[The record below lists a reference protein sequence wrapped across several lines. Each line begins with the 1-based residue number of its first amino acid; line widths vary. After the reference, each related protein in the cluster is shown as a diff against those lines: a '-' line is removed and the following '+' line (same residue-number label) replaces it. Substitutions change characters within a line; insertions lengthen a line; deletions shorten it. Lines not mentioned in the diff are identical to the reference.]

1 MLDEADKEREKQDSV
16 KLNFDKNNKI
26 KLNGD
31 VSVQLNDKIINL
43 MNNDNVMN
51 TLTSIMQMNG
61 GQGIKLSL

>member
-1 MLDEADKEREKQDSV
+1 MLDEADKEREKQGSV

-26 KLNGD
+26 KFNGD

-43 MNNDNVMN
+43 MNNDNVLNM
-51 TLTSIMQMNG
+51 LTNIMQMNG

>member
-1 MLDEADKEREKQDSV
+1 MKLIKKEKS
-16 KLNFDKNNKI
+16 NKI

-43 MNNDNVMN
+43 MNNDNAMN
-51 TLTSIMQMNG
+51 TLTSVMQMNG

>member
-1 MLDEADKEREKQDSV
+1 MLDEADKEREKQGSV

-43 MNNDNVMN
+43 MNNDNVLNM
-51 TLTSIMQMNG
+51 LTNIMQMNA
-61 GQGIKLSL
+61 GQGIKFSL